1 MSNNGGPSSNNTG
14 ATHGVHLRLI
24 SASFA
29 FVHGHG
35 LANADRASSNNTG
48 ATHGVHLRLISA
60 RLALVHD
67 LGIAIGGNA
76 VTPFGVRFIF

>member
-1 MSNNGGPSSNNTG
+1 
-14 ATHGVHLRLI
+14 V
-24 SASFA
+24 SFA
-29 FVHGHG
+29 HVDYSGH
-35 LANADRASSNNTG
+35 ADNEG
-48 ATHGVHLRLISA
+48 AIGTRGVCLRLISA